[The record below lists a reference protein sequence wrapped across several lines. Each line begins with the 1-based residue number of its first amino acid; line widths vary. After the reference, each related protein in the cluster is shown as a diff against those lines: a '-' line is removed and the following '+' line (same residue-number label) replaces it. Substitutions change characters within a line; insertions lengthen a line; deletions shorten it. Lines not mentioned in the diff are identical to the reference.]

1 MHDIRYYK
9 DISWLWD
16 LKWFFSLFSEERNGN
31 KQKEVFF
38 INLWSFF
45 CLFCYI
51 KKKIKYEKS
60 VFCFILPTTMMQKI
74 EKNNHRYLYPSSFQ
88 TFVVFL
94 WIVYIM
100 SRSVQISR
108 RSVVST
114 WSSVKRVKTCSD
126 SPFPPVGASAP
137 FVCYHSPSP
146 GLLIY
151 WWRWL

>member
-1 MHDIRYYK
+1 M
-9 DISWLWD
+9 
-16 LKWFFSLFSEERNGN
+16 FFSLFFRGKKW
-31 KQKEVFF
+31 KQAEGSFLYKSLVF
-38 INLWSFF
+38 LLSF
-45 CLFCYI
+45 LLY